1 MHNLTN
7 DLIEDAR
14 ELRDEIVVELDSVI
28 EDRLGTITPKKL
40 LVLYAKLADRLEDL
54 GIDVSNEMFEY
65 ENKGD

>member
-1 MHNLTN
+1 MHNLTD